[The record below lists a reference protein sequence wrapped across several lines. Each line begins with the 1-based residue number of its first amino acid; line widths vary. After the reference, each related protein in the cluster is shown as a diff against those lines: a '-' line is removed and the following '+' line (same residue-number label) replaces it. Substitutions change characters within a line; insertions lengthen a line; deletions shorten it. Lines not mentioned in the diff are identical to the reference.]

1 MTWDKHRET
10 MVEHLL
16 YLRSKDPDYARWA
29 MDQYL
34 TMPGCPVPDLAQ
46 DVRQAWL
53 RSLRSDLTASSKDKS
68 RRQTG

>member
-16 YLRSKDPDYARWA
+16 YLRSKDQSYARWA

-46 DVRQAWL
+46 DVTRRWRL
-53 RSLRSDLTASSKDKS
+53 LSRSEHSRSDGDGSKQ
-68 RRQTG
+68 QTG